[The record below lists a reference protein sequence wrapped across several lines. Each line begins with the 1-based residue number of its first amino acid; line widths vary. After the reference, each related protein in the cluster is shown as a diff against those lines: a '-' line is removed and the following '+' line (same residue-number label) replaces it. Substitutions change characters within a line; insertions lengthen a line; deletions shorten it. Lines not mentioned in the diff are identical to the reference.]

1 MQSNN
6 SVLILHPS
14 FAPDASVSLI
24 SCLTPVLGL
33 GITILS
39 LYSRQF
45 TPPTGKAFLLTLV
58 FLFLEILQG
67 KPLFLFAK
75 VRNTEKSGSFT
86 VC

>member
-1 MQSNN
+1 MQSNH

-14 FAPDASVSLI
+14 FVPEANVSLI

-33 GITILS
+33 GMTILS
-39 LYSRQF
+39 LYSQQF
-45 TPPTGKAFLLTLV
+45 TPPTGKASLLTLV

-67 KPLFLFAK
+67 KPLFPFAK
-75 VRNTEKSGSFT
+75 VRNTEKVRSFT